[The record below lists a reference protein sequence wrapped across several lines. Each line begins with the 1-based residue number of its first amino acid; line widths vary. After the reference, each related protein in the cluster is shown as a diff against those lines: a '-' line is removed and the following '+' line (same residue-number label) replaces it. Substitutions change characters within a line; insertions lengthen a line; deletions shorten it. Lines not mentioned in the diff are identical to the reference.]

1 MLIVYFFFIVIIII
15 SLLSFIFLLD
25 TFKSY
30 VIKDNEKKD
39 EKKLYKRLMIINCEC
54 GKKFNVDSSLISK
67 EGRLL
72 KCGSCSKIWHYTPTI
87 ETKNDE
93 VLVSKINENVIKNKV
108 QSDEA
113 INDKYFSNINEGLLS
128 KENTEDE
135 KIDIEN
141 EKDNEE
147 KLAKKS
153 NQNNKLLN
161 KFENLEKKLNDQQ
174 KFLEKNFE
182 INSKLKNEIDAIN
195 NKIDIE
201 LENQSENV
209 SNNIPDVIEHSSSN
223 RVDFYQEE
231 NLRLG
236 SELIETKKKF
246 EILKSELGKYEDQRS
261 NLISKIN
268 SINDELNNSNIL
280 TNVFKNNVQPEVQI
294 TDHNKIQKK
303 EVDDLNEQVKAIFS
317 KKI

>member
-1 MLIVYFFFIVIIII
+1 
-15 SLLSFIFLLD
+15 
-25 TFKSY
+25 
-30 VIKDNEKKD
+30 
-39 EKKLYKRLMIINCEC
+39 MIINCEC
-54 GKKFNVDSSLISK
+54 GKKFNIDSSLIPK

-93 VLVSKINENVIKNKV
+93 VLVFKINENVIKNKV

-195 NKIDIE
+195 NKIDLE
-201 LENQSENV
+201 LENQSEDV
-209 SNNIPDVIEHSSSN
+209 SNNKPDVIEN
-223 RVDFYQEE
+223 I
-231 NLRLG
+231 RLG
-236 SELIETKKKF
+236 SELVETKKKF
-246 EILKSELGKYEDQRS
+246 EILKSELEKYEDQRS

-294 TDHNKIQKK
+294 TDHNNIQKK
-303 EVDDLNEQVKAIFS
+303 EVDDLNEQVKAIFK